1 MDCSELFWGLGM
13 AGVYEIKTPGP
24 GGLQASTH
32 YPPQITAGQFAL
44 CTLAHFVAAR
54 LPVIRIA
61 AADWARVGDIMAAMQ
76 ALSKPFVGQKIECRS
91 ARQTQRVRT
100 SLVVRAS
107 QDQQDVVV
115 CFYRPRW
122 CLCTAEQLFHLHL
135 AVTPLC
141 SRNTIYG
148 SLLMNTLVCLKP
160 VS

>member
-1 MDCSELFWGLGM
+1 M
-13 AGVYEIKTPGP
+13 AGVYEIETPGP

-54 LPVIRIA
+54 LPIICIA
-61 AADWARVGDIMAAMQ
+61 AADWASVGDIMAAMQ

-115 CFYRPRW
+115 CFHRPRW

-135 AVTPLC
+135 AV
-141 SRNTIYG
+141 SA
-148 SLLMNTLVCLKP
+148 
-160 VS
+160 